1 VQEIKQHN
9 GCKVWAIEFSP
20 DGDYLASAGQD
31 GRVLIF
37 RTVAAA
43 AAAAAVAAAA
53 AAAVLNGGSGAVSPV
68 AATSPRSAHSTFC
81 PCMCRFSIVLR

>member
-1 VQEIKQHN
+1 LLQVQEIKQHN

-37 RTVAAA
+37 RTIAAA
-43 AAAAAVAAAA
+43 AAAAAVAAAVA
-53 AAAVLNGGSGAVSPV
+53 AAAALDGGSGAVSPV
-68 AATSPRSAHSTFC
+68 AANSPRSVHCSSLLVHAS
-81 PCMCRFSIVLR
+81 MA

>member
-1 VQEIKQHN
+1 VQEIKQH

-31 GRVLIF
+31 GRILIF
-37 RTVAAA
+37 RTVAA

-53 AAAVLNGGSGAVSPV
+53 AAALEGSGAVSPV
-68 AATSPRSAHSTFC
+68 AANSPRLVHLVF
-81 PCMCRFSIVLR
+81 